1 MTEKIT
7 KERQVFEGSNDPS
20 AKKAISFRKRL
31 AKTIAA
37 DKLALISLG
46 VALLFIL
53 TALLAPFV
61 APHHPD
67 DNFDQFVEPNGYTV
81 DDSGNG
87 DVWHPLGTDSYGRD
101 ILSLVIYGARI
112 SLLVA
117 LGTVLFAFSIG
128 SAVGLAAGYYGG
140 VVDDVLMR
148 TMDFLWTFPTIII
161 AAGVIAFTGGL
172 GVQNVII
179 AIGIAYID
187 DFARLI
193 RGEVLSI
200 REEPY
205 VMAARTIGM
214 SDLKIM
220 TKEIFPNAIAPMIVQ
235 ATLLIPLAII
245 IESILSFLGLGV
257 SPTTPT
263 WGLLIGQSRDFIS
276 FAPYISIIPGIAIMI
291 TVLAFNMLGDSVR
304 DAFDVTDEEVGAR

>member
-1 MTEKIT
+1 MKDKTEEEK
-7 KERQVFEGSNDPS
+7 QVFDGADEP
-20 AKKAISFRKRL
+20 AAEKAISFRKRL
-31 AKTIAA
+31 AKTVAA
-37 DKLALISLG
+37 DKLALLSLG

-81 DDSGNG
+81 DSTDG
-87 DVWHPLGTDSYGRD
+87 DVWHALGTDSYGRD

-128 SAVGLAAGYYGG
+128 SIVGLAAGYYGG
-140 VVDDVLMR
+140 MVDDVLMR
-148 TMDFLWTFPTIII
+148 SMDFLWTFPTIII
-161 AAGVIAFTGGL
+161 AVAVIAFTGGL
-172 GVQNVII
+172 GVQNVIL

-214 SDLKIM
+214 SDWKIM

-304 DAFDVTDEEVGAR
+304 DAFDVTDQEVGAR

>member
-1 MTEKIT
+1 MHIPN
-7 KERQVFEGSNDPS
+7 SC
-20 AKKAISFRKRL
+20 
-31 AKTIAA
+31 
-37 DKLALISLG
+37 KLALLSLG

-61 APHHPD
+61 APHHPN

-87 DVWHPLGTDSYGRD
+87 DVWHPLGTDSYGQD
-101 ILSLVIYGARI
+101 ILTLVIYGARI

-117 LGTVLFAFSIG
+117 LGAVLFAFSIG

-214 SDLKIM
+214 SDWKIM

-276 FAPYISIIPGIAIMI
+276 FAPYISIVPGIAIMI

-304 DAFDVTDEEVGAR
+304 DAFDVTDQEVGAR